1 VDARHA
7 CRAGLLLEIE
17 TMTHARQD
25 DASHRGQRGRRAW
38 AALTLACAGVG
49 AGVAFIHG
57 AFLGSAHSEATVSPQ
72 PSFQSPRIGVE
83 GTLHVPGSYP
93 TIQAAIDAAADGAT
107 IVVAPG
113 VYTERLSLDGRSLVI
128 WGVGGAEVT
137 AIAGDTGRGPIV
149 SLRGGMNRLEGL
161 TLQGGRGET
170 GRGVAVHDGAAVFA
184 DCRFRDNAG
193 GVQASGSSLTFA
205 RCQFR
210 DNRADF
216 AGGALLLQG
225 GHARLEHCRMES
237 NVARTFGGGV
247 SVMDGQVD
255 LIDTFVTDN
264 RLASGAWGGG
274 IYASNAQLTVEGGA
288 FLANASA
295 ESGSAAFLRGGTG
308 VFRGVQFRDN
318 TTAPEGWAVHA
329 QDAAVSLQDQAWR
342 EVPSTRSLGFVG
354 HPPME
359 HGEPLAMH
367 HGELPDATLPPLEF
381 GGH

>member
-1 VDARHA
+1 
-7 CRAGLLLEIE
+7 
-17 TMTHARQD
+17 MTHARQD

-264 RLASGAWGGG
+264 RLASGAWGIVPGYLSERFPTEVRGVGTGLAYHVGVG
-274 IYASNAQLTVEGGA
+274 IGSYAPYLIGA
-288 FLANASA
+288 LQD
-295 ESGSAAFLRGGTG
+295 GGTDL
-308 VFRGVQFRDN
+308 R
-318 TTAPEGWAVHA
+318 TAMLMCIMSAG
-329 QDAAVSLQDQAWR
+329 AAVLVLLWVGPETQG
-342 EVPSTRSLGFVG
+342 RSL
-354 HPPME
+354 E
-359 HGEPLAMH
+359 
-367 HGELPDATLPPLEF
+367 
-381 GGH
+381 